1 MCIFLDSCSPQ
12 PRPLTVIFF
21 RTGSGNEPVREWLKS
36 LPTDERKQI
45 GADILAVQYGWPL
58 GLPLV
63 DSLGQGLWEVRSRTA
78 TRIARTIF
86 FVSHDTVILLHG
98 FIKKTRATPAHDLNL
113 ARKRKHDY
121 EQAQESQS
129 RQ

>member
-1 MCIFLDSCSPQ
+1 M
-12 PRPLTVIFF
+12 
-21 RTGSGNEPVREWLKS
+21 REWLKG
-36 LPTDERKQI
+36 LPVEEKKRI

-63 DSLGQGLWEVRSRTA
+63 DSLGDGLWEVRTRLP

-86 FVSHDTVILLHG
+86 FVHNATIILLHG
-98 FIKKTRATPAHDLNL
+98 FIKKTRATREQEITL
-113 ARKRKHDY
+113 AGKRKRAY
-121 EQAQESQS
+121 EQAQESTP